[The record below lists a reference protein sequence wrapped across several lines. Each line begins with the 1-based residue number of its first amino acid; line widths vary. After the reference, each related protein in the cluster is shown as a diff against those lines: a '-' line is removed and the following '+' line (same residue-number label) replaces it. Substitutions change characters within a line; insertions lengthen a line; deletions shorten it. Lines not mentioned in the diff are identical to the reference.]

1 MVDLTENKVVKE
13 IKETKKLFNELRND
27 FSREEI
33 KNNPEKFHKKES
45 INI

>member
-33 KNNPEKFHKKES
+33 KNNREKFHKKES